1 MKKRV
6 LCIDHEGGFGGSSR
20 SLFYLIQ
27 NIIQMDRSITFEVW
41 CKKRGPIQE
50 MYKRIGVKC
59 RVKNDIRIYST
70 LYRFSRNFYGF
81 FQTFFSLIK
90 SKKFIFSSAD
100 IINNNYDLVHFNH
113 VNLYL
118 FACVLK
124 INTKI
129 PFTFHIRTSLEN
141 LYEGNVESLLAKKM
155 NQFTSYCLAKIQILI
170 ILKITKGLVF
180 ISENEKQS
188 FLNIIKNINN
198 GVVAY
203 NIFKKKKIIQKD
215 KELYKC
221 KKFKILALENYSWS
235 RGTDRL
241 IEVAKELKDMG
252 KTNVI
257 FIIAGNMVLNSSQA
271 KTLGLTKKNNNLEY
285 LVEVNGLQDYFK
297 FLGPLKSPDTT
308 LAHSDILISLTR
320 RVGPWGRSIIEAMSL
335 GLPVLAT
342 GNNRG
347 FINEKNG
354 IFIKNYNSRIIA
366 NEIIKLYTNKNRY
379 RKMSKEAQNSIN
391 SKCDSKLNTK
401 IVLKFW
407 NNILN

>member
-27 NIIQMDRSITFEVW
+27 NIIQIDKNITFEVW

-50 MYKRIGVKC
+50 MYKRIGIQCIVKE
-59 RVKNDIRIYST
+59 DIRTHST

-81 FQTFFSLIK
+81 FLTFFSLIK
-90 SKKFIFSSAD
+90 NKKFIFNSTD

-118 FACVLK
+118 LALALK

-141 LYEGNVESLLAKKM
+141 LYEGNIESSLAKKI
-155 NQFTSYCLAKIQILI
+155 NQLTSYYLAKMQTLI
-170 ILKITKGLVF
+170 ISKITKGLVF

-188 FLNIIKNINN
+188 FLNITKNINN
-198 GVVAY
+198 SVIAH
-203 NIFKKKKIIQKD
+203 NIFIKKKNIKKD
-215 KELYKC
+215 KELDKL

-241 IEVAKELKDMG
+241 IEVAKEFKEMG
-252 KTNVI
+252 KTKFI
-257 FIIAGNMVLNSSQA
+257 FIIAGNMALNSSQV
-271 KTLGLTKKNNNLEY
+271 KTLSLPKKKNNLEY
-285 LVEVNGLQDYFK
+285 LVKVNDLQGYFK
-297 FLGPLKSPDTT
+297 FLGPIKSPDAT
-308 LAHSDILISLTR
+308 LANSDILISLTR
-320 RVGPWGRSIIEAMSL
+320 RVGPWGRSIIEAMSS

-342 GNNRG
+342 GNNKG
-347 FINEKNG
+347 FINKKNG
-354 IFIKNYNSRIIA
+354 IFIKNYNSRTIA
-366 NEIIKLYTNKNRY
+366 HEIIKLYTNKNRY

-391 SKCDSKLNTK
+391 SICNSKLNTK